1 MLSLRTETPAGRSRG
16 KRARMGGGSRGTPD
30 ITKAREVNGYGVRTS
45 MYSITQIGRNDAS
58 TSAKSGRPKAPAA
71 TAAVFGMLHNASR
84 KNVHMQIHYPQ
95 TIGKLQPPRG
105 DVSRKE
111 LPHNLIAFG
120 HPDMYKTRFTS
131 SDIPFSQEYPAKA
144 KTMISNTQLA
154 KTQREG
160 NKGRSTRCQWSF

>member
-1 MLSLRTETPAGRSRG
+1 
-16 KRARMGGGSRGTPD
+16 MGGSNRTTPD
-30 ITKAREVNGYGVRTS
+30 ITKAREVNGYGIRTS

-58 TSAKSGRPKAPAA
+58 TSATSGRPKPPKESMLY
-71 TAAVFGMLHNASR
+71 GKLHNGSR
-84 KNVHMQIHYPQ
+84 KNIHMQVHYPE
-95 TIGKLQPPRG
+95 TISLLQPPRG

-131 SDIPFSQEYPAKA
+131 SDMPFSKEYPAKA